1 MTPVYIEF
9 VAGARTAVELELS
22 RAYLAGLE
30 IVDAG
35 RILKEDWE
43 KARQLAE
50 RVPRDG
56 KPRQL
61 GDCLIRAI
69 ALRLK
74 YYDVLTADDSFPK

>member
-9 VAGARTAVELELS
+9 IAGARSAVELELS

-30 IVDAG
+30 VVDAG

-43 KARQLAE
+43 KARKLAE
-50 RVPRDG
+50 RIPRNG
-56 KPRQL
+56 KLRQL

-69 ALRLK
+69 AARLK
-74 YYDVLTADDSFPK
+74 YYDVLTADDSFPS